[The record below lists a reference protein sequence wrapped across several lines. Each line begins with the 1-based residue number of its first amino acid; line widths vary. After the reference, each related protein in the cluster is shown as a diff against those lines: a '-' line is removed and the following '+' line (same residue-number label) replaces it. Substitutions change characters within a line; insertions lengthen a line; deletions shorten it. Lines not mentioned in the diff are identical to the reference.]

1 MKLVLLPGMD
11 GTGILFEPLVKA
23 LPENLQPMVHSY
35 PGDKPMS
42 YEELLP
48 AIAASLPAEEPFIVL
63 GESFSGPLALRIAA
77 ACPAGLRGVIL
88 CASFA
93 RNPIR
98 FFPRACIPL
107 IHPIFFSRTFLPI
120 VGVHAMIAGYAAGP
134 VSELVRRVHA
144 LVTPQV
150 LAARARAIVA
160 VDAEDALA
168 ACSYPILY
176 LAGSRD
182 RVVPRY
188 SRIRI
193 QRIRPDVRVVVLDA
207 PHLLLQSAPEPA
219 AQAISEFAASLE
231 LKQKSGRPTGNGREF
246 EMEV

>member
-23 LPENLQPMVHSY
+23 LPGNLDPMVQSY
-35 PGDKPMS
+35 PGDAPLS

-48 AIAASLPAEEPFIVL
+48 TIAASLPTDEPFIVL

-93 RNPIR
+93 RNPIHY
-98 FFPRACIPL
+98 FPRAFIPL
-107 IHPIFFSRTFLPI
+107 VHPMFFSRTFLPI
-120 VGVHAMIAGYAAGP
+120 VGVRAMIAGYSAGP
-134 VSELVRRVHA
+134 VSELVRRVHE
-144 LVTPQV
+144 LVTPTV
-150 LAARARAIVA
+150 MAARARAIIA

-168 ACSYPILY
+168 ACSYPILH

-182 RVVPRY
+182 RVVSRY
-188 SRIRI
+188 SLKRI
-193 QRIRPDVRVVVLDA
+193 QRVRPDVRVVVLDA
-207 PHLLLQSAPEPA
+207 PHLVLQSAPEAA
-219 AQAISEFAASLE
+219 AQAISEFAASL
-231 LKQKSGRPTGNGREF
+231 
-246 EMEV
+246 

>member
-35 PGDKPMS
+35 SGDTPQS

-48 AIAASLPAEEPFIVL
+48 IVAASLPTDEPFILL

-77 ACPAGLRGVIL
+77 ACPPGLRGVIL

-98 FFPRACIPL
+98 YFPRACTPL
-107 IHPIFFSRTFLPI
+107 IHPLFFSRSFLPV
-120 VGVHAMIAGYAAGP
+120 VGVRSMIAGYSTGS
-134 VSELVRRVHA
+134 VSELVRRVHKA
-144 LVTPQV
+144 VTAQV
-150 LAARARAIVA
+150 LAARARAIIA

-182 RVVPRY
+182 RVV
-188 SRIRI
+188 SRQSRVRI
-193 QRIRPDVRVVVLDA
+193 QRVRPDVRVVVLDA
-207 PHLLLQSAPEPA
+207 PHLLLQSAPEAA
-219 AQAISEFAASLE
+219 AQAISDFAASV
-231 LKQKSGRPTGNGREF
+231 SSS
-246 EMEV
+246 